1 MDGLS
6 YNFNSYTSKDTVM
19 LLLDILR
26 KKKLVETDR
35 TIKKYGEELASLY
48 IKIGK
53 QRALRVAV
61 TARITDF
68 QAHLVEVMLDRF
80 DEHVEK
86 KYSME
91 FLMGFKRFLSEAD
104 RQRLYK
110 EQRIDA
116 LADETVE
123 LIAAGAEKHKTSVQ
137 QETYNYFME
146 NFNI

>member
-1 MDGLS
+1 MS

-61 TARITDF
+61 TARIPDF

-116 LADETVE
+116 LADETLD

>member
-61 TARITDF
+61 TARIPDF

>member
-61 TARITDF
+61 TARIPDF

-137 QETYNYFME
+137 QETYNYFMK

>member
-19 LLLDILR
+19 LLLDMLR

-61 TARITDF
+61 TARIPDF

>member
-1 MDGLS
+1 MS
-6 YNFNSYTSKDTVM
+6 YNLNSYILKGTVM
-19 LLLDILR
+19 LLLDILK
-26 KKKLVETDR
+26 KKKLAETDR
-35 TIKKYGEELASLY
+35 TIEKYGEELASLY

-61 TARITDF
+61 AARVPDF

-91 FLMGFKRFLSEAD
+91 FLMSFKRFLSEAD
-104 RQRLYK
+104 RARLYK
-110 EQRIDA
+110 EQQLDA
-116 LADETVE
+116 LADETLD
-123 LIAAGAEKHKTSVQ
+123 LIVADAEKHGTSVQ

>member
-1 MDGLS
+1 M
-6 YNFNSYTSKDTVM
+6 
-19 LLLDILR
+19 
-26 KKKLVETDR
+26 
-35 TIKKYGEELASLY
+35 
-48 IKIGK
+48 
-53 QRALRVAV
+53 

>member
-1 MDGLS
+1 MS

-19 LLLDILR
+19 LLLDMLR
-26 KKKLVETDR
+26 QKKLVETDR

-61 TARITDF
+61 TARIPDF

>member
-1 MDGLS
+1 MS

-61 TARITDF
+61 TARIPDF

>member
-19 LLLDILR
+19 LLLDMLR

-61 TARITDF
+61 TARIPDF

-104 RQRLYK
+104 RPRLFK
-110 EQRIDA
+110 EQQIDA

>member
-1 MDGLS
+1 MDGLP

-19 LLLDILR
+19 LLLDMLR

-35 TIKKYGEELASLY
+35 IIKKYGEELASLY

-61 TARITDF
+61 TARIPDF

>member
-1 MDGLS
+1 MS
-6 YNFNSYTSKDTVM
+6 YNFNSYTSKYTVM

-61 TARITDF
+61 TARIPDF

-110 EQRIDA
+110 EQRIVV

>member
-19 LLLDILR
+19 LLLDMLR

-61 TARITDF
+61 TARIPDF

-137 QETYNYFME
+137 QETYNYFMGS
-146 NFNI
+146 FNI

>member
-61 TARITDF
+61 TARIPDF

-137 QETYNYFME
+137 QETYNYFMGS
-146 NFNI
+146 FNI

>member
-1 MDGLS
+1 MS

-61 TARITDF
+61 TARVPDF

>member
-19 LLLDILR
+19 LLDMLR

-61 TARITDF
+61 TARIPDF

-123 LIAAGAEKHKTSVQ
+123 LIAAGAEKHGTSVQ

>member
-1 MDGLS
+1 MS

-19 LLLDILR
+19 LLLDMLR

-61 TARITDF
+61 TARIPDF

>member
-1 MDGLS
+1 MS
-6 YNFNSYTSKDTVM
+6 YNFNSYISKDTVM

-35 TIKKYGEELASLY
+35 TIEKYGEELASLY

-61 TARITDF
+61 TARIPDF

-80 DEHVEK
+80 DEHIEK

-110 EQRIDA
+110 EQQIDA
-116 LADETVE
+116 LADETVD
-123 LIAAGAEKHKTSVQ
+123 LIVAGAEKNGTSVQ

>member
-61 TARITDF
+61 TARIPDF
-68 QAHLVEVMLDRF
+68 QAHLVGVMLDRF

>member
-1 MDGLS
+1 MDGLP

-19 LLLDILR
+19 LLLDMLR

-61 TARITDF
+61 TARIPDF

>member
-1 MDGLS
+1 MGDLS
-6 YNFNSYTSKDTVM
+6 YNFNSFTSKDTVM

-35 TIKKYGEELASLY
+35 TIEKYGEELASLY

-61 TARITDF
+61 TARVPDF

-104 RQRLYK
+104 RPRLYK
-110 EQRIDA
+110 EQQIDA
-116 LADETVE
+116 LADETLD
-123 LIAAGAEKHKTSVQ
+123 LIVAGAEKHGTSVQ

>member
-61 TARITDF
+61 TARIPDF

-110 EQRIDA
+110 EQRIDV

>member
-1 MDGLS
+1 MSDLP
-6 YNFNSYTSKDTVM
+6 YNFNSFTSKDTVM
-19 LLLDILR
+19 LLDILR
-26 KKKLVETDR
+26 KKKFVETDR

-61 TARITDF
+61 TARIPDF

-86 KYSME
+86 NYSME

-104 RQRLYK
+104 RPRLFK
-110 EQRIDA
+110 EQQIDA
-116 LADETVE
+116 LADETVD
-123 LIAAGAEKHKTSVQ
+123 LIAAGAEKHGTSVQ

>member
-1 MDGLS
+1 
-6 YNFNSYTSKDTVM
+6 M
-19 LLLDILR
+19 LLLDMLR

-35 TIKKYGEELASLY
+35 IIKKYGEELASLY

-61 TARITDF
+61 TARIPDF

-123 LIAAGAEKHKTSVQ
+123 LIAAGAEKHNTSVQ
-137 QETYNYFME
+137 QETDNYFME

>member
-1 MDGLS
+1 MS

-61 TARITDF
+61 TARIPDF

-110 EQRIDA
+110 EQRIDV

>member
-1 MDGLS
+1 MS

-61 TARITDF
+61 TARIPDF

-116 LADETVE
+116 LTDETVE

>member
-1 MDGLS
+1 MS

>member
-1 MDGLS
+1 MP

-19 LLLDILR
+19 LLLDMLR

-61 TARITDF
+61 TARIPDF

-137 QETYNYFME
+137 QETYNYFMGS
-146 NFNI
+146 FNI